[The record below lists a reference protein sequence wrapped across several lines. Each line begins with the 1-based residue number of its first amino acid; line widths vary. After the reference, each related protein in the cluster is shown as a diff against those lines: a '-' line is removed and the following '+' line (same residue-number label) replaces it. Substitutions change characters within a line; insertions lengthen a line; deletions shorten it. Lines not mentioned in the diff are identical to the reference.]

1 MRKNFDMDAAIRRA
15 LRESIEAHAHE
26 WEPGFKTGVG
36 PVGDDAPFDNKVSES
51 CDKEDGCCPKCGK
64 CPCECKKEEGDMN
77 EGLGDKLRG
86 AVQGFKQGKQN
97 LDWNETGS
105 RGNGNRYM
113 TLKNAIDDA
122 LAALNGNDIQLA
134 KSKLIGAL
142 NLAKQDDVM
151 NAPGTMAPYNMN
163 EGTIPGDSHEWEPD
177 FKTGVGEVGDDSPFT
192 QAVNEALTDTR
203 DWEDG
208 SFGASEPKKEG
219 IAYADGAEECD
230 NGVVATS
237 QKNSGEVV
245 SKDNISENAGEEQ
258 KNEDDVIKEERD
270 RFFNILNRIE
280 KLHD

>member
-26 WEPGFKTGVG
+26 WEPNPDAKSSEIGDGSPFEKKVSAGEMDEGTIPGDSHEWEPDFKTGVG

-51 CDKEDGCCPKCGK
+51 CDKEEGCCPKCGK
-64 CPCECKKEEGDMN
+64 CPCECEKQEGD
-77 EGLGDKLRG
+77 
-86 AVQGFKQGKQN
+86 
-97 LDWNETGS
+97 
-105 RGNGNRYM
+105 
-113 TLKNAIDDA
+113 
-122 LAALNGNDIQLA
+122 
-134 KSKLIGAL
+134 
-142 NLAKQDDVM
+142 
-151 NAPGTMAPYNMN
+151 MN

-177 FKTGVGEVGDDSPFT
+177 FKTGVGEVGDDNPFT
-192 QAVNEALTDTR
+192 QAVNESLTDTR
-203 DWEDG
+203 DWEDD

-245 SKDNISENAGEEQ
+245 SKDNISESAGEEQ

-280 KLHD
+280 KLYD